1 MRGGKS
7 TAKGRTMNRAI
18 AKATKS
24 TGSSRWARVAFQ
36 ARRERQNLL
45 ARRADTWPSSSRAP
59 RAGGGSADAPSA
71 GTGRRGPSHSGSLS
85 PVVLRPLPPPTREPR
100 AALSAGMTARCTRTL
115 RNVLDSEASS
125 DAGGKNGGARRI
137 LISWWQQEGPGSP
150 FPGCSEAHDVR
161 ANPKQKEQQAAD
173 APRGPLTARSMAP
186 PAPPPVPC
194 QSRAPRRRGVAYPQL
209 WRGATCPQLYRPPPE
224 PTRLGRPGLPSFQ
237 GARGAERGSR
247 GGVESRVPAP
257 WLSCQLP
264 LRCPGTPW
272 KSPTGREHGLEW
284 APTDHSAGPRP
295 QDALG
300 AAASCARGRP
310 WQLLLKPSRKPDT
323 KCRTGKVS

>member
-59 RAGGGSADAPSA
+59 RAEGGSADAPSA
-71 GTGRRGPSHSGSLS
+71 GTGRRGPSHSGSLR

-115 RNVLDSEASS
+115 RNVLDSEASG

-173 APRGPLTARSMAP
+173 APRGPLTNRSMAP
-186 PAPPPVPC
+186 PAPPPCPASPGPPDGEGSRIPSSGEGPRVPSSIGRPLSPRGSAG
-194 QSRAPRRRGVAYPQL
+194 QGSPPSRGL
-209 WRGATCPQLYRPPPE
+209 GAQREGREAEWSPASPLPGCLANSLSDV
-224 PTRLGRPGLPSFQ
+224 LGRHGNLQLAGSTAWSGRPRTT
-237 GARGAERGSR
+237 ARA
-247 GGVESRVPAP
+247 RV
-257 WLSCQLP
+257 
-264 LRCPGTPW
+264 RRTPW
-272 KSPTGREHGLEW
+272 
-284 APTDHSAGPRP
+284 AQRP
-295 QDALG
+295 AVPVAVPG
-300 AAASCARGRP
+300 S
-310 WQLLLKPSRKPDT
+310 SF
-323 KCRTGKVS
+323 

>member
-71 GTGRRGPSHSGSLS
+71 GTGRRGPSHSGSLR

-115 RNVLDSEASS
+115 RNVLDSEASG

-186 PAPPPVPC
+186 PAPPPCPASPGPPDGEGSRIPSSGEGPRVPSSIGRPLSPRGSEG
-194 QSRAPRRRGVAYPQL
+194 QGSPPSRGL
-209 WRGATCPQLYRPPPE
+209 GAQREGREAEWSPASPLPGCLANSLSDV
-224 PTRLGRPGLPSFQ
+224 LGRHGNLQLAGSTAWSGRPRTT
-237 GARGAERGSR
+237 ARA
-247 GGVESRVPAP
+247 RV
-257 WLSCQLP
+257 
-264 LRCPGTPW
+264 RRTPW
-272 KSPTGREHGLEW
+272 
-284 APTDHSAGPRP
+284 AQRP
-295 QDALG
+295 AVLVAVPG
-300 AAASCARGRP
+300 S
-310 WQLLLKPSRKPDT
+310 SF
-323 KCRTGKVS
+323 

>member
-59 RAGGGSADAPSA
+59 RAGGGSADVPSA
-71 GTGRRGPSHSGSLS
+71 GTGRRGPSHSGSLR

-115 RNVLDSEASS
+115 RNVLDSEASG

-186 PAPPPVPC
+186 PAPPPCPASPGPPDGEGSRIPSSGEGPRVPSSIGC
-194 QSRAPRRRGVAYPQL
+194 PLSPRGSAGQGSPPSRGL
-209 WRGATCPQLYRPPPE
+209 GAQREGREAEWSPASPLPGCLANSLSDV
-224 PTRLGRPGLPSFQ
+224 LGRHGNLQLAGSTAWSGRPRTT
-237 GARGAERGSR
+237 ARA
-247 GGVESRVPAP
+247 RV
-257 WLSCQLP
+257 
-264 LRCPGTPW
+264 RRTPW
-272 KSPTGREHGLEW
+272 
-284 APTDHSAGPRP
+284 AQRP
-295 QDALG
+295 AVPVAVPGSSL
-300 AAASCARGRP
+300 
-310 WQLLLKPSRKPDT
+310 
-323 KCRTGKVS
+323 

>member
-71 GTGRRGPSHSGSLS
+71 GTGRRGPSHSGSLR
-85 PVVLRPLPPPTREPR
+85 PVVLRRPPPPTREPR

-173 APRGPLTARSMAP
+173 APPGPAHGQVHGTPSPTPRALPVQGP
-186 PAPPPVPC
+186 P
-194 QSRAPRRRGVAYPQL
+194 
-209 WRGATCPQLYRPPPE
+209 T
-224 PTRLGRPGLPSFQ
+224 
-237 GARGAERGSR
+237 ERGRVSPALER
-247 GGVESRVPAP
+247 GHVSPA
-257 WLSCQLP
+257 LSA
-264 LRCPGTPW
+264 
-272 KSPTGREHGLEW
+272 
-284 APTDHSAGPRP
+284 AP
-295 QDALG
+295 
-300 AAASCARGRP
+300 
-310 WQLLLKPSRKPDT
+310 
-323 KCRTGKVS
+323 

>member
-1 MRGGKS
+1 
-7 TAKGRTMNRAI
+7 MNRAI

-71 GTGRRGPSHSGSLS
+71 GTGRRGPSHSGSLR

-186 PAPPPVPC
+186 PAPPPCPASPGPPDGEGSRIPSSGEGPRVPSSIGRPLSPRGSAG
-194 QSRAPRRRGVAYPQL
+194 QGSPPSRGL
-209 WRGATCPQLYRPPPE
+209 GAQREGREAEWSPASPLPGCLANSLSDV
-224 PTRLGRPGLPSFQ
+224 LGRHGNLQLAGSTAWSGRPRTT
-237 GARGAERGSR
+237 ARA
-247 GGVESRVPAP
+247 RV
-257 WLSCQLP
+257 
-264 LRCPGTPW
+264 RRTPW
-272 KSPTGREHGLEW
+272 
-284 APTDHSAGPRP
+284 AQRP
-295 QDALG
+295 AVPVAVPGSSL
-300 AAASCARGRP
+300 
-310 WQLLLKPSRKPDT
+310 
-323 KCRTGKVS
+323 